1 MYQTNQNV
9 SQEAPS
15 VAFHLLLRNGLL
27 SSISNKANSTSDTW
41 QAFAAPDAALGDNM
55 PAHPLLKY
63 TPGPLP
69 SILRTMAKDPNGLL
83 RVGTDGVLRSFAA
96 NASVLDYRHLSSAQ
110 THGLAPDGRGVLSEA
125 AILHSPRG
133 AVKGRA
139 SAAGAGRPVGVGV
152 PAAMSTDPAEAAEV
166 VHPEILGEC
175 APPVACSNSTTCGGG
190 CGACTYFGFFPYGLC
205 LSG

>member
-1 MYQTNQNV
+1 M
-9 SQEAPS
+9 SLEK
-15 VAFHLLLRNGLL
+15 FLL
-27 SSISNKANSTSDTW
+27 SLLILFFGMAL
-41 QAFAAPDAALGDNM
+41 AAPDTTLGDNM
-55 PAHPLLKY
+55 SAHPLLKY

-69 SILRTMAKDPNGLL
+69 SILRTMVKDPHGLL
-83 RVGTDGVLRSFAA
+83 CIGTDGVLRSFAV
-96 NASVLDYRHLSSAQ
+96 NSSIIDYRHLSSAQ
-110 THGLAPDGRGVLSEA
+110 THGFAPDGRGVLSEA

-139 SAAGAGRPVGVGV
+139 SAADAGRPVGVGV
-152 PAAMSTDPAEAAEV
+152 PAARSTDPTAAEV

-175 APPVACSNSTTCGGG
+175 APPVACWNSTTCGGG

>member
-1 MYQTNQNV
+1 MN
-9 SQEAPS
+9 
-15 VAFHLLLRNGLL
+15 LKKLIL
-27 SSISNKANSTSDTW
+27 SLSIL
-41 QAFAAPDAALGDNM
+41 FFGMVLAAPDAALGDNM

-69 SILRTMAKDPNGLL
+69 SILRTMVKDPNGLL

-110 THGLAPDGRGVLSEA
+110 THGLAPDGRDVLSEA

-175 APPVACSNSTTCGGG
+175 APPVACWNSTTCGGG